1 MLEFEAKEVSD
12 EELILREREAEKQE
26 LIRLLTTAKDEDRK
40 EIIRNAIAALETSTS
55 GEEPTGTLQTSLSAS
70 SLASLVSSRILSAGK
85 VPLDTMSGSGRNRP
99 TSAQRRRPSFTPAF
113 EVVPEVGDVS
123 YTHLSPPSHSPFLLS
138 SPLLPSPPLKNRMLL
153 HRSVDRSREAE
164 LSQIDVE
171 SVYATCHDPQRPPMS
186 LIPGCAS
193 KGIPEVSGSWVSTG
207 YNPQS
212 LFIVLA
218 GRWLVRRVSFR
229 CEGVKRTTL
238 TIDNSGRYMP
248 SQRLGDETFFVFDL
262 TG

>member
-1 MLEFEAKEVSD
+1 
-12 EELILREREAEKQE
+12 
-26 LIRLLTTAKDEDRK
+26 
-40 EIIRNAIAALETSTS
+40 
-55 GEEPTGTLQTSLSAS
+55 
-70 SLASLVSSRILSAGK
+70 
-85 VPLDTMSGSGRNRP
+85 
-99 TSAQRRRPSFTPAF
+99 
-113 EVVPEVGDVS
+113 
-123 YTHLSPPSHSPFLLS
+123 
-138 SPLLPSPPLKNRMLL
+138 
-153 HRSVDRSREAE
+153 
-164 LSQIDVE
+164 
-171 SVYATCHDPQRPPMS
+171 MS